1 MIGLLRCK
9 YIALIPDGVKSGATE
24 EFVYPGQRPEI
35 PSLWNPI
42 TLIPELDLTIFFH
55 YYLLVYYYRRYY
67 CYKTSSSYIPR
78 VPSIEGQDIG
88 LLDDGY
94 SSRSNKVTKCA
105 KAAMGRGYKYFALF
119 DNGECRSSWT
129 TSDYSYYG
137 YERITRQYCYYYYYS
152 YYSRRCYY
160 YLTKCGNGYGS
171 STKMNVYTFDYCKK
185 VYQ

>member
-1 MIGLLRCK
+1 MVVRVGNWRIH
-9 YIALIPDGVKSGATE
+9 IS
-24 EFVYPGQRPEI
+24 RPT
-35 PSLWNPI
+35 PWDSLSMESHYSYSWPWLNH
-42 TLIPELDLTIFFH
+42 FFH

-67 CYKTSSSYIPR
+67 CYKTSNSYTPR
-78 VPSIEGQDIG
+78 VPSIEGQDIVLQG
-88 LLDDGY
+88 ENGY
-94 SSRSNKVTKCA
+94 SSRSNKVTTCA

-137 YERITRQYCYYYYYS
+137 YEPTTRQYCYYYYYS
-152 YYSRRCYY
+152 WYYSRRCYY

-171 STKMNVYTFDYCKK
+171 STEMNVYTFDYGKI